1 MTELT
6 LLPQRSPASRSAP
19 KNLVKTAMGRL
30 DEIERKAAEVSRLY
44 RAVSDNRGAL
54 ESTDFARLSAACELI
69 ASETIGETNAPAA
82 RALFALMLAAIP
94 AAKGFDSAV
103 YLDALLNT
111 VLSEPAEEPNQ
122 YGGQRHVGGFT
133 PVVIASAVRAIW
145 RSKTFTPSIAEV
157 LETLRA
163 QRRSLQAGASL
174 ARSIQAMK
182 RQAAEREAER
192 EEREDRWRRE
202 EEEGSL

>member
-122 YGGQRHVGGFT
+122 RHVGGFT

>member
-54 ESTDFARLSAACELI
+54 ESTDFARLSAACE
-69 ASETIGETNAPAA
+69 
-82 RALFALMLAAIP
+82 LFALMLAAIP